1 MEYVSVSTKMPREE
15 TTRLKAYCNKRKV
28 TTSQFI
34 REIINKEIEKPRPQN
49 RAGKNKVVYNNNRD
63 TFSWFILLDNDE
75 KREIMADI
83 SPLFLEN
90 LLIVMKS
97 AMDDR
102 YTFIL
107 QKNKDSVPIPTAIM
121 EEKNE

>member
-83 SPLFLEN
+83 SHLFLED